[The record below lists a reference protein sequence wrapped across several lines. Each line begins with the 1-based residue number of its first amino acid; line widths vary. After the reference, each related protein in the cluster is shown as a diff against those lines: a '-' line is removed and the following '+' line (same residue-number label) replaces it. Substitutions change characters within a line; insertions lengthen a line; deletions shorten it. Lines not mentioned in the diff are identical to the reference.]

1 MAVPVS
7 ALSTDPAAVA
17 VRSLQAMDTGGL
29 AEFDLLYHPAAVD
42 RENAIQPP
50 ASRVPGPAG
59 VHATAV
65 WLRAAFTDLKHE
77 IQHTL
82 AQADLV
88 AVAAIMHGRHTGPI
102 AFYAP
107 DGSVDSVFP
116 PTGKAFSITQSHW
129 FQVRDGRIVEHWANR
144 DDMGM
149 ARQLGWIPPTPGYL
163 FKMGRAKRRA
173 TRS

>member
-7 ALSTDPAAVA
+7 DLSTDPTAIA
-17 VRSLQAMDTGGL
+17 VRSLHAMDTGDL
-29 AEFDLLYHPAAVD
+29 AEFELLYHPAAVD

-59 VHATAV
+59 VHATAL
-65 WLRAAFTDLKHE
+65 WLRAAFTDLEHE
-77 IQHTL
+77 IHHTL

-88 AVAAIMHGRHTGPI
+88 AVAATMHGRHTAPI

-129 FQVRDGRIVEHWANR
+129 FQVRDGQIAEHWANR
-144 DDMGM
+144 DDLGFL
-149 ARQLGWIPPTPGYL
+149 RQVTSPEG
-163 FKMGRAKRRA
+163 
-173 TRS
+173 